1 MTRLLPAL
9 VPLAFAFPSLSHAEE
24 PKTKPP
30 AVADGHYEVDVLKDL
45 TYRDGKNSDPVRNKL
60 DLYLPKGARDFP
72 VMMFVHGGAWMSGN
86 KELYG
91 SLGKQF
97 AANGI
102 GTAVINYRLSGKDST
117 VKHPDHIQDVAKAFA
132 WVHTNIAKYGGRADR
147 IFISGHSA
155 GAHLV
160 ALLATDDTYLKAE
173 KLSLN
178 DIHGVMAL
186 SGVYTI
192 VPLVPIFTRPFGKD
206 EEVCKAASP
215 INHVTGKHPPFLIAY
230 GDLDFPF
237 CDKMSDQFCSKLKK
251 CKCEADTMKVSDR
264 NHLTIIY
271 KVATDEKDVCTK
283 GMYEFIAKHSE
294 WKAPVKK

>member
-9 VPLAFAFPSLSHAEE
+9 FPLAFAFPSLLHADQ
-24 PKTKPP
+24 PLTKAAP
-30 AVADGHYEVDVLKDL
+30 AADGHYGVEVLTDL
-45 TYRDGKNSDPVRNKL
+45 AYRDDKDADAERNKL
-60 DLYLPKGARDFP
+60 DLYLPKGAKDFP
-72 VMMFVHGGAWMSGN
+72 VMMFVHGGAWMSGD
-86 KELYG
+86 KGLYN

-97 AANGI
+97 AANGV
-102 GTAVINYRLSGKDST
+102 GTAIINYRLSGKDST

-173 KLSLN
+173 KLSLD

-230 GDLDFPF
+230 GDVDFPF
-237 CDKMSDQFCSKLKK
+237 CDKMSDQFCSKLKD
-251 CKCEADTMKVSDR
+251 CKCEAATMKVSDR
-264 NHLTIIY
+264 NHFTIIF
-271 KVATDEKDVCTK
+271 KVAMDEKDVCTK
-283 GMYEFIAKHSE
+283 AMYDFIGKHSE